1 MNFTELNNIP
11 GLILPIDFEKAF
23 DSLSWQ
29 FIKNALKFLN
39 FGNSLVRWVD
49 SFYNNITS
57 AVSHNGHFS
66 SFFSIG
72 RGCRQG
78 DPLSPY
84 LFIICAVFV
93 NTDKNN
99 NKKYE
104 VLL

>member
-11 GLILPIDFEKAF
+11 GPILLIDFEKAF

-66 SFFSIG
+66 SF
-72 RGCRQG
+72 
-78 DPLSPY
+78 PL
-84 LFIICAVFV
+84 AVAVVRENHYHPTCLSYVQFLS
-93 NTDKNN
+93 TMIKND
-99 NKKYE
+99 KKYE